1 MDKIKLETKHVSIEF
16 PGVKALD
23 DIDFEVTTGEIRAVV
38 GANGAG
44 KSTLMKVL
52 AGANPAYT
60 GEVFLNNKKVEI
72 RTPVDAKK
80 LGIQIVYQEVDTA
93 LYPTLS
99 VAENIYTRCI
109 SYDMVMG
116 KSGYIVNWSKAYKQ
130 GRAALDRLH
139 IGRDQVDE
147 HELVQNLSLAQK
159 QMVLIAKAIR
169 SECNFLILDEPTAP
183 LSNTETEELFRIVRH
198 LHETEN
204 IAILFI
210 SHRLNEILEICG
222 NYTVMRNGKMID
234 TTPVTPGTTTK
245 EIVEKMLGRTFEE
258 NFPKET
264 CEIGEML
271 FETRNLSGAGGKV
284 KDVTIQVKC
293 GEVVGIAGLVG
304 AGKSE
309 LCKTI
314 FGAYRKTGG
323 KVLLKGRELKI
334 SNPSGAVRNR
344 MALVPEERRK
354 EGVLVHENVSFNL
367 SAACLSRFCTG
378 PFIRR
383 RRVDDNARRYVEDLG
398 ISTPSVRQQVKNLSG
413 GNQQKVA
420 VGKWLAADCDIY
432 IFDEPTKGVDVGAKQ
447 DIFHLINEIAKQGHG
462 VIYASCENSELL
474 SLTDRMYVMYNGT
487 VMAELKTDKTTEDE
501 IMYYSVGGTDDK
513 NRN

>member
-1 MDKIKLETKHVSIEF
+1 MDRIKLETRHVSIEF

-23 DIDFEVTTGEIRAVV
+23 DINFEVSTGEIRAVV

-52 AGANPAYT
+52 AGANPTYT
-60 GEVFLNNKKVEI
+60 GEIFLNDKKVELK
-72 RTPVDAKK
+72 TPVDAKK
-80 LGIQIVYQEVDTA
+80 LGIQIVYQEVDMA

-99 VAENIYTRCI
+99 VAENIVQN
-109 SYDMVMG
+109 DMVMG
-116 KSGYIVNWSKAYKQ
+116 KSGYIVNWKKAYRQ

-159 QMVLIAKAIR
+159 QMVLIAKAIQ
-169 SECNFLILDEPTAP
+169 SECSYLILDEPTAP

-204 IAILFI
+204 VAILFI
-210 SHRLNEILEICG
+210 SHRLNEILEICEK
-222 NYTVMRNGKMID
+222 YTVMQNGRLID
-234 TTPVTPGTTTK
+234 TTPVTERTTTG
-245 EIVEKMLGRTFEE
+245 EIVEKMLGRSFEE
-258 NFPKET
+258 NFPKEN
-264 CEIGEML
+264 CEIGDIL
-271 FETRNLSGAGGKV
+271 FQTEQLSGAGGRV
-284 KDVTIQVKC
+284 KEVSIHVKR

-314 FGAYRKTGG
+314 FGAYKKTGG
-323 KVLLKGRELKI
+323 KILLNKEELKI
-334 SNPSGAVRNR
+334 ANPSGAVKRR

-354 EGVLVHENVSFNL
+354 EGVLVNENVSFNL
-367 SAACLSRFCTG
+367 SAACLSKFCTG

-383 RRVDDNARRYVEDLG
+383 RKVNDNAKRFVKELG
-398 ISTPSVRQQVKNLSG
+398 IATPNVRQKVKNLSG

-420 VGKWLAADCDIY
+420 VGKWLAADCDVY
-432 IFDEPTKGVDVGAKQ
+432 IFDEPTKGVDVGAKH
-447 DIFHLINEIAKQGHG
+447 DIFHLINEIAKEGNG
-462 VIYASCENSELL
+462 ILYASCENSELL

-487 VMAELKTDKTTEDE
+487 VMAELVTKDTTEDE
-501 IMYYSVGGTDDK
+501 IMYYSVGGGK
-513 NRN
+513 EKSRNH